1 MIKVQLMSN
10 AKCVDGT
17 HIPFHF
23 YDNDVYIVAKTHK
36 TYIIRCKNYEVE
48 VPFEAI
54 KNKIFT
60 K

>member
-17 HIPFHF
+17 HVPFTF
-23 YDNDVYIVAKTHK
+23 YNNDVYIVEKTHT
-36 TYIIRCKNYEVE
+36 TYIIRCKTYEVE

>member
-10 AKCVDGT
+10 AKTVDGT
-17 HIPFHF
+17 HVPFTF
-23 YDNDVYIVAKTHK
+23 YNNDVFIVEKRHK
-36 TYIIRCKNYEVE
+36 SYIIRCKNYEVE

-54 KNKIFT
+54 KNKMF